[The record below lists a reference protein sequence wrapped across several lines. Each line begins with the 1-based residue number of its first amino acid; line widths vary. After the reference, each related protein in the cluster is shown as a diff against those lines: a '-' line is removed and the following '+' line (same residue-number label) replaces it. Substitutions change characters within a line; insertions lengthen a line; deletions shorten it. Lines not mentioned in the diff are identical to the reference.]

1 MNTVLEDSL
10 RRHSRL
16 SDRWGSEPEAEQLLG
31 PCKALLLR
39 AQELE
44 AAASTERPL
53 GLDPTVLGCFGAAL
67 NSLATVSLLLGQA
80 VDEQV
85 SESAGDEQPDPNRLL
100 FAINQNL
107 RFAAEAAELAQRV
120 LGGTEDDAGQ

>member
-67 NSLATVSLLLGQA
+67 NSLATVSLLL
-80 VDEQV
+80 DEQV